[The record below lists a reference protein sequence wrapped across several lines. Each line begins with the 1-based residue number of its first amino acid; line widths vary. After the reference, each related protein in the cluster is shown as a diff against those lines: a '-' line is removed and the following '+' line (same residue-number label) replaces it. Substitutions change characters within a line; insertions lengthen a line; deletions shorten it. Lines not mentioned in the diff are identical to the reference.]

1 MAKPYLDSSALPEAL
16 ASNGWLGNQRCCPG
30 ENDGCVCSNL
40 MALGPRGLKDKA
52 GWEGTGR
59 ALVSRGRGQPL
70 GAWLTPGDHPAPTE
84 DLPASSKQ
92 QRLQG
97 LIVPVPKG
105 RTLESSP
112 QVRSIALLGADR
124 YHSVIPLSLDRDAWP
139 AVVHGVAKSQT
150 GLSDRTTRDRQE
162 PRRPALGGWSLR
174 HWTTRKVPEKTFLK

>member
-1 MAKPYLDSSALPEAL
+1 MGSFLLQTMAKPYLDSSALPEAL

-30 ENDGCVCSNL
+30 ENGCVCSNRT
-40 MALGPRGLKDKA
+40 ALGPQGLKDKA

-97 LIVPVPKG
+97 LIPRPHQDPSISFSGRVTTELTVP
-105 RTLESSP
+105 L
-112 QVRSIALLGADR
+112 
-124 YHSVIPLSLDRDAWP
+124 
-139 AVVHGVAKSQT
+139 GVAGIACFPLAPGSA
-150 GLSDRTTRDRQE
+150 S
-162 PRRPALGGWSLR
+162 
-174 HWTTRKVPEKTFLK
+174 